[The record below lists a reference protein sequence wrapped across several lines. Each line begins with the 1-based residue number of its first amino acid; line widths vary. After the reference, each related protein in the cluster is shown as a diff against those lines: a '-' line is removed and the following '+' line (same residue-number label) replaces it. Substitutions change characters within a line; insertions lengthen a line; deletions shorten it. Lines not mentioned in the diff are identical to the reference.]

1 MTQTQQQ
8 GFTLVSGLAA
18 ELTKGELHLPSLPET
33 VVRIRNALSRPDF
46 TIDELAKLITGE
58 PALVGT
64 ILTMANSVAFR
75 RSGQETTDLKI
86 AISRIG
92 AGMVQTAST
101 TFALRQ
107 LRDSKSF
114 KEVEHLLA
122 PEWARTGRTAAA
134 AYLVGQRSRLVKPD
148 EALIVGLIH
157 NIGRIYLL
165 SRVPKYPALFETPS
179 EIAKILDSWHAGIG
193 KAIVEFWNLP
203 AETAQAVELQDEIAD
218 DPAHPPMVAVLST
231 AIALA
236 PLSEQPT
243 PEEIGALAQRI
254 DFRRLSIGETEILKI
269 TAEKEVVRQGL
280 GLGSGKG

>member
-1 MTQTQQQ
+1 MIQTQQQ
-8 GFTLVSGLAA
+8 GFSLVTGLAA

-33 VVRIRNALSRPDF
+33 VVRIQSALSRPEF
-46 TIDELAKLITGE
+46 TIEELAKLITGE

-92 AGMVQTAST
+92 AGMVRTAAT

-107 LRDSKSF
+107 LRDSETF

-122 PEWARTGRTAAA
+122 PEWARTSRTAAT
-134 AYLVGQRSRLVKPD
+134 AYLVGQRSRRVKPD
-148 EALIVGLIH
+148 EAMVLGLLH

-165 SRVPKYPALFETPS
+165 SRIPKYPELFASPD
-179 EIAKILDSWHAGIG
+179 EIAKILDSWHVGVG

-203 AETAQAVELQDEIAD
+203 AETALALELQDQIDD
-218 DPAHPPMVAVLST
+218 DPERPPLVAVLSA
-231 AIALA
+231 AIAIA
-236 PLSEQPT
+236 PLAEEPT
-243 PEEIGALAQRI
+243 PEEVGALAQRA
-254 DFRRLSIGETEILKI
+254 DFRRLAIGETDILKI
-269 TAEKEVVRQGL
+269 TAERETVRQGL
-280 GLGSGKG
+280 GLGMG